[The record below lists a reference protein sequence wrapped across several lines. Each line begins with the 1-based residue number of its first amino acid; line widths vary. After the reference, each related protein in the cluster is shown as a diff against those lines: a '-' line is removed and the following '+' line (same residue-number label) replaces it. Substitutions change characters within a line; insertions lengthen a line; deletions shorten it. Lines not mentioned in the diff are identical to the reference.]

1 VTVLRLPV
9 IEAEAADQ
17 KVASEVATLPPE
29 LATLVATLQRRM
41 ARDDLRAGIVRLCT
55 WRPLSGEELAE
66 LLHRDRH
73 YLRNK
78 HLIPMV
84 ASGVLA
90 LRYPGQPNHP
100 QQAYVVA

>member
-1 VTVLRLPV
+1 L
-9 IEAEAADQ
+9 
-17 KVASEVATLPPE
+17 
-29 LATLVATLQRRM
+29 
-41 ARDDLRAGIVRLCT
+41 G
-55 WRPLSGEELAE
+55 
-66 LLHRDRH
+66 RDRH

-90 LRYPGQPNHP
+90 LRHPGQPNHP